1 MITNILEEAAASV
14 FRVEVGEVGMGVG
27 YVGMVVGDSP
37 PLAVAYEQPPS
48 AALATVFVSS
58 VNRPQ
63 GSASILPV
71 GPQHL

>member
-1 MITNILEEAAASV
+1 VITNILEEAPV

-27 YVGMVVGDSP
+27 YTGMAVSDSP

-48 AALATVFVSS
+48 AVLAAVLVSS